1 MEWKSRNRPLFY
13 NINMNTIH
21 LENVLPH
28 VFSQQQGDLQ
38 SEVWLSDLKL
48 EKGKKYLIEAQ
59 SGKGKSTFCSY
70 LLGYRRDYSG
80 SLKFDDVDT
89 MTYSVSDWISVR
101 RNHISMLFQELR
113 LFPELTALENVQ
125 IKNRITQH
133 TDRQTILSWFE
144 RLGIADKVDSKVGLM
159 SFGQQQRVAMMRAL
173 VQPFDFIVADEP
185 ISHLDDHNSDI
196 MAQLMLEEAGKQ
208 GAAVVVTS
216 IGKHM
221 KIDYDRVVLL

>member
-1 MEWKSRNRPLFY
+1 MCAYVEFKDVKKVYKTGEVEIHALRDVNFEIEKGEFCVIVGASGAGKTTILNILGGMDTLTSGSVKLAGEEISRLNKRQLTAYRRYDVGFVFQFY
-13 NINMNTIH
+13 NLVQN
-21 LENVLPH
+21 
-28 VFSQQQGDLQ
+28 
-38 SEVWLSDLKL
+38 
-48 EKGKKYLIEAQ
+48 
-59 SGKGKSTFCSY
+59 
-70 LLGYRRDYSG
+70 
-80 SLKFDDVDT
+80 
-89 MTYSVSDWISVR
+89 
-101 RNHISMLFQELR
+101 
-113 LFPELTALENVQ
+113 LTALENVQ

-133 TDRQTILSWFE
+133 TDQQTILSWFE

>member
-1 MEWKSRNRPLFY
+1 ME
-13 NINMNTIH
+13 TIQFH
-21 LENVLPH
+21 SVLPQ
-28 VFSQQQGDLQ
+28 VFSQRTDLE
-38 SEVWLSDLKL
+38 SEIWNQDVSF
-48 EKGKKYLIEAQ
+48 EKGHLYLVEAD

-70 LLGYRRDYSG
+70 ILGYRHDYSG
-80 SLKFDDVDT
+80 SVRFDNEVT
-89 MTYSVSDWISVR
+89 AQYQVKDWVEMR
-101 RNHISMLFQELR
+101 KRHISHLFQELR

-133 TDRQTILSWFE
+133 TDQQTILSWFE

-221 KIDYDRVVLL
+221 KIDYDKERMI

>member
-1 MEWKSRNRPLFY
+1 MEWKSHNRPLFY

-21 LENVLPH
+21 LDNVLPH

-38 SEVWLSDLKL
+38 SEAWLSDLKL

-89 MTYSVSDWISVR
+89 MTYRVSDWISVR

>member
-1 MEWKSRNRPLFY
+1 MEWKSHNRPLFY

-89 MTYSVSDWISVR
+89 MTYRVSDWISVR

-133 TDRQTILSWFE
+133 TDQQTILAWFE

>member
-89 MTYSVSDWISVR
+89 MTYRVSDWISVR

-133 TDRQTILSWFE
+133 TDQQIILSWFE

>member
-1 MEWKSRNRPLFY
+1 MEWKSHNRPLFY

-89 MTYSVSDWISVR
+89 MTYRVSDWISVR

-125 IKNRITQH
+125 IKNRTTQH
-133 TDRQTILSWFE
+133 TDQQTILPWFE

-173 VQPFDFIVADEP
+173 VQPLDFIGADEP

>member
-1 MEWKSRNRPLFY
+1 MEWKSHNRPLFY

-21 LENVLPH
+21 LDNVLPH

-89 MTYSVSDWISVR
+89 MTYRVSDWISVR

>member
-1 MEWKSRNRPLFY
+1 MEWKSHNRPLFY

-89 MTYSVSDWISVR
+89 MTYRVSDWISVR

-133 TDRQTILSWFE
+133 TDQQIILSWFE

-208 GAAVVVTS
+208 SAAVVVTS